1 MKLSRFVDIDY
12 TLPFHAIQIESGG
25 IASMDG
31 RIQDGDQIV
40 EINDVQV
47 ISRDQVGSQ

>member
-1 MKLSRFVDIDY
+1 MKRLVDIDY
-12 TLPFHAIQIESGG
+12 SLPFHANQIEIGG

>member
-1 MKLSRFVDIDY
+1 
-12 TLPFHAIQIESGG
+12 
-25 IASMDG
+25 MDG

-47 ISRDQVGSQ
+47 ISRDQVGRRWVGVL